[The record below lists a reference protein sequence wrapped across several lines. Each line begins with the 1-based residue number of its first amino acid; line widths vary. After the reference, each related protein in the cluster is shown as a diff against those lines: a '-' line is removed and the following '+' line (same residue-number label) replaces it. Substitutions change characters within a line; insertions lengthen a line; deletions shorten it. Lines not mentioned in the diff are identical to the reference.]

1 MPYPSARVRSCV
13 VVAVVV
19 ASAAAGLLI
28 PRVTAQQAPPQ
39 TPAQGVATF
48 RATARLVVQTVT
60 VKDKDGHLVE
70 GLTAKDFTVT
80 EDGEPQKVSF
90 AEFQRLSTTPSATP
104 GTPSAEP
111 LAPAPTPIAPPP
123 AGAVAPTTDTKITA
137 SAPGDI
143 PFRDKRLLV
152 LYFDLTSM
160 PTQDLQRAYNAARKF
175 ITTQM
180 TPADLIAVIAFQGG
194 GVRVKQNFTDA
205 KDQLLDVVQRLAF
218 GQDADGGMPSTLEEG
233 TAFGQDDAEFAILNT
248 DRQLS
253 ALQTAVEMLRPLP
266 DQKALVYF
274 ASGLKLSGVDNQA
287 QLRATTNAA
296 LRANV
301 SIFPVDARGLVATS
315 PLGDATRASAGGI
328 AMFSGQAAGAAMS
341 GFQRSQDTMFSLA
354 KDTGGKAMLD
364 YNDLSLGIVQAAQAL
379 TSYYIVGFY
388 SPHTALDGKFHR
400 VHITVTG
407 LQAADVSYRQG
418 YYADK
423 EFAKF
428 NEVDKERQLDE
439 ALRLENPVTDLT
451 IAMEL
456 NYFQLNRAEY
466 FIPVNVKIPGSE
478 LALARRR
485 GAARTTIDFITEVK
499 DDLGNTM
506 QNVRDIADI
515 KLSDETA
522 AQLATHPI
530 QYETGFTLLPGQYV
544 LKFLARDA
552 ETGHIGTYQT
562 TFVVPNLDREQTH
575 VPTSSV
581 VLSSQRVP
589 PGEALFN
596 LQKKEIQAANPMVF
610 DGQKLIPSVTRVFS
624 KSRTLYVFLQAYE
637 RSATSTEPLVAYVTF
652 YRGEIKALETSPLP
666 ITEGLEPRSK
676 AVPVR
681 FSIPLDSLT
690 PGRYDVQVTVVNPG
704 GQKVTFWRAPIVV
717 VQ

>member
-1 MPYPSARVRSCV
+1 
-13 VVAVVV
+13 V
-19 ASAAAGLLI
+19 ASTVTTVSETEPAPAPVAPRPAAALGA
-28 PRVTAQQAPPQ
+28 V
-39 TPAQGVATF
+39 
-48 RATARLVVQTVT
+48 
-60 VKDKDGHLVE
+60 
-70 GLTAKDFTVT
+70 
-80 EDGEPQKVSF
+80 
-90 AEFQRLSTTPSATP
+90 PSATD
-104 GTPSAEP
+104 
-111 LAPAPTPIAPPP
+111 
-123 AGAVAPTTDTKITA
+123 VKITS

-143 PFRDKRLLV
+143 PYRNRRLLV

-160 PTQDLQRAYNAARKF
+160 PTQDLQRAYDAARKF

-180 TPADLIAVIAFQGG
+180 TPADLIAVIAFQSG

-205 KDQLLDVVQRLAF
+205 KDQLLDVVQTLAF
-218 GQDADGGMPSTLEEG
+218 GQDADGSGMPSTLEEG

-274 ASGLKLSGVDNQA
+274 ASGLKLNGVDNQA

-315 PLGDATRASAGGI
+315 PLGDATRASPGGV

-388 SPHTALDGKFHR
+388 STHTALDGKFHR
-400 VHITVTG
+400 VKITVNGT
-407 LQAADVSYRQG
+407 QAAEVSYRQG

-428 NEVDKERQLDE
+428 TDVDKERQLEE
-439 ALRLENPVTDLT
+439 ALMLENPVTDLT
-451 IAMEL
+451 IAMEV

-466 FIPVNVKIPGSE
+466 FVPVAVKIPGSE
-478 LALARRR
+478 LAQARRR
-485 GAARTTIDFITEVK
+485 GAAHTVIDFIGEVK
-499 DDLGNTM
+499 DEFGNTV
-506 QNVRDIADI
+506 QNVRDKIDV

-522 AQLATHPI
+522 AQLAKRPI
-530 QYETGFTLLPGQYV
+530 QYETGFTVLPGQYA

-552 ETGHIGTYQT
+552 ETGQVGTYQT
-562 TFVVPNLDREQTH
+562 TFVVPNLDREDKR
-575 VPTSSV
+575 VPISSV

-589 PGEALFN
+589 LADALFS
-596 LQKKEIQAANPMVF
+596 LQKNNVQAANPLVS
-610 DGQKLIPSVTRVFS
+610 DGQKLIPNVTRVFS
-624 KSRTLYVFLQAYE
+624 RTRSLYVFLQAYE
-637 RSATSTEPLVAYVTF
+637 RGATSTEPLVAFVTF
-652 YRGEIKALETSPLP
+652 YRGETKALETPPLP
-666 ITEGLEPRSK
+666 VTDGLEPRSK

-681 FSIPLDSLT
+681 FSIPLESLT
-690 PGRYDVQVTVVNPG
+690 PGRYDVQVTVANPA
-704 GQKVTFWRAPIVV
+704 GQKVTFWRAPVVV